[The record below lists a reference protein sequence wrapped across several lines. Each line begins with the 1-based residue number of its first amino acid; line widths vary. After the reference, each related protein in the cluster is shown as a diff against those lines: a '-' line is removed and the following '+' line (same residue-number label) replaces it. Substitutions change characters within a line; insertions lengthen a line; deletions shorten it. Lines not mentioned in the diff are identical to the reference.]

1 MFDPV
6 KLRELATK
14 LDSQFA
20 LLGFFDA
27 TMRNRPMFPLADL
40 VCCCLTRSPKI
51 RHYGEVQNKPA
62 MLASVPA
69 IYERQEGVVHVGGP
83 DWHWILKQGR
93 RQYTRTRVFDEHE
106 SLLRN
111 GQMGKA
117 EKTRPV
123 GVLRDL
129 YETGPHQNM
138 FLSPVKS
145 FDDKMAKF
153 AEQLLEAGPDTDRCY
168 SRWGD
173 RYPTVPTFWSPVTPK
188 SYMKIRWGDAID
200 AQVQHCAETGEWGIP
215 DLRSLAAP
223 DHGILKHAGPET
235 VELWVPLNGIS
246 EAELLDVRAQRGEK
260 GEPNYRVEHDHQV
273 FTIESPTTSVEQ
285 KIQEIYG
292 VSLCPV
298 YRPAVQKGQDVE
310 IRAGRAMFSP
320 VPRKAWTIEELK
332 KRPDYEALCY
342 AVSLKDTIEHE
353 GMEMLDLQYCWNPVR
368 DPWVDLSRVSAIQ
381 RIRFSAPMNH
391 GKYRHVG
398 NLATRV
404 DGCHL
409 DMMNISLRV
418 EMRRRA
424 LERETAKKALATS
437 VAAPEPVKVEVGPSP
452 DITAAVPQAV
462 G

>member
-6 KLRELATK
+6 SLQESANR

-27 TMRNRPMFPLADL
+27 TMRNRSMFPLADL
-40 VCCCLTRSPKI
+40 VCCCLTRSPKT
-51 RHYGEVQNKPA
+51 RHYGEVINKPA

-69 IYERQEGVVHVGGP
+69 IYERHEGVVHVGGP

-93 RQYTRTRVFDEHE
+93 RQYTRTRLFEEHE

-111 GQMGKA
+111 GQRGRA

-129 YETGPHQNM
+129 FETGPHQNM
-138 FLSPVKS
+138 YLNPAKS
-145 FDDKMAKF
+145 FDDKMARF
-153 AEQLLEAGPDTDRCY
+153 AEQLLAASPTTDRAY

-173 RYPTVPTFWSPVTPK
+173 RYPTVPTFWTPVTPK
-188 SYMKIRWGDAID
+188 NFMKLRWGDSID
-200 AQVQHCAETGEWGIP
+200 AQVLHCAETGEWGIS
-215 DLRSLAAP
+215 DLHRLAAP
-223 DHGILKHAGPET
+223 DHGILKWVGPET
-235 VELWVPLNGIS
+235 VELWVPLNGIT
-246 EAELLDVRAQRGEK
+246 EQELLEHRVEQSPPD
-260 GEPNYRVEHDHQV
+260 YRVENDHQV
-273 FTIESPTTSVEQ
+273 FTIESPTTIVEQ
-285 KIQEIYG
+285 KIQETYG

-298 YRPAVQKGQDVE
+298 YRPAVQKGQDLE

-320 VPRKAWTIEELK
+320 VPRKSWTVEELK

-342 AVSLKDTIEHE
+342 AVSLKDSIDHE
-353 GMEMLDLQYCWNPVR
+353 GTTMLDLQYCWNPQR
-368 DPWVDLSRVSAIQ
+368 DPWVDLSHISAIQ
-381 RIRFSAPMNH
+381 RIRFSAPMNQ

-398 NLATRV
+398 NLATRG
-404 DGCHL
+404 DGYQL

-424 LERETAKKALATS
+424 LERETAKKATEA
-437 VAAPEPVKVEVGPSP
+437 EHVEASPSTGSTVP
-452 DITAAVPQAV
+452 TAV
-462 G
+462 